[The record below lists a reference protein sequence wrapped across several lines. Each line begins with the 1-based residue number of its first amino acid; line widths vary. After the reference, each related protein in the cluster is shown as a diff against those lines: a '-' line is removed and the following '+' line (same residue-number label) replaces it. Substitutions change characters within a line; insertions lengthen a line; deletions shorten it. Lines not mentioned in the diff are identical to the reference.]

1 MIDENTKISYLNSLS
16 PVLRTKLL
24 MRYSTVGDLLK
35 SNIIEILDVEGV
47 TTFDIACLVEVLNQN
62 NYHLKGEEIIN
73 MSCFYTSDKV
83 ANLVKEC
90 DYLVN
95 KRDNLRRA
103 KIYKQEELALS
114 NEIERILM
122 DIKEIKSSQ
131 NLKR

>member
-1 MIDENTKISYLNSLS
+1 
-16 PVLRTKLL
+16 
-24 MRYSTVGDLLK
+24 
-35 SNIIEILDVEGV
+35 
-47 TTFDIACLVEVLNQN
+47 
-62 NYHLKGEEIIN
+62 